1 MRSSTRSDRR
11 GRICSWRIGA
21 LVALAVLEIAAMLMR
36 PSLASASA
44 TTPHSLKTE
53 YASELLGTDV
63 QRLRLSWLLPSGFTG
78 VQTAYQIRVA
88 ASRDRLA
95 APLWDSGNVKSSSI
109 HHIEYA
115 GPALQSRQ
123 RYYWQVRAWDG
134 HGRATEWSEPSW
146 WEMGLLKDGDWQAG
160 WIGGRQAV
168 DHDWNDARLTYQ
180 FTLLGSTVDFLFRAR
195 PVGKTY
201 GDAYAWRLAIE
212 GEQALLIPQV
222 RRYTGQLPRLV
233 ETTVLKKVPLSITAE
248 QLRAKPHRLTI
259 EYRGTTITTSLD
271 DRKVDTLTDSAQTSG
286 TIGVSAGGTQAAV
299 LHEVAVDAGASS
311 FQTKFERNDNPF
323 TGGSV
328 RPDGLLIAAGV
339 PNKDI
344 VLPIG
349 APAPLLRKDFTVDA
363 TVQSARIYVA
373 AGGFPKVTLNGEA
386 INSAIADGV
395 TAYDKRVLYRTLDVT
410 KAVRQGANA
419 IGIELGRGWYALTEP
434 NEWYWHAAPWRAAP
448 TVKLQLE
455 ITFADG
461 RRQLVATDGSWRT
474 SDGPTLHDSIYSG
487 ERYDARRLPKGWNTA
502 GFDASQWAMASVVAG
517 PKGELDAAE
526 HEPIAVVD
534 TLQPRSVREVQPGV
548 HVFDFGRIF
557 AGQLRLRVN
566 GPAGQTVSLI
576 QTEKLNK
583 DGTVQVASGLVDT
596 QLQTDRYTLAGGGE
610 EIWSPSFGY
619 KGFRYVQV
627 EGFPGTPTLEALT
640 GEVLHSAVASVGS
653 FESSNELVNSVH
665 AAARNTILNN
675 LHGMQTDTPTYEKN
689 GWTGDA
695 HASSLA
701 AAVNFDVARVWT
713 KWLADYRDA
722 QSPKGEIPEIVPS
735 TPLYGYEDTPG
746 WNIVRGPIPSWDAAT
761 SVLPWDLYGET
772 ADLRLLAQMYDTQKN
787 LVDYTGTFFT
797 PGTHIYANPNNP
809 VLAEYALP
817 MPEGPFVMPAWARPG
832 FVPPPPGPSD
842 NDSVASAYYYLMI
855 DQLANSAA
863 LLDKKDDAAK
873 YRALADQVRAA
884 YNERYYDATEQA
896 YRTPSADGKTTYL
909 QYQNVLPVV
918 FGIASVADR
927 AAIVRNLNANL
938 VANNYHLSTTGVFSG
953 RYLPLLLSDFGYG
966 ATVFKLVTQTSA
978 PSWGFWIQN
987 DLQTMLEGWSLQ
999 SRSYDHHY
1007 WGSISAWFYRGLA
1020 GIRSADPG
1028 YRSIVIRPVTPAG
1041 LEWARGSVDTIVGR
1055 IESKWQRAGDKLAL
1069 DITIPPGATA
1079 EVWCAGSRRTQPQGA
1094 TFVREEQGH
1103 AIYRVEAGERRF
1115 ECSASN

>member
-1 MRSSTRSDRR
+1 MR
-11 GRICSWRIGA
+11 RI
-21 LVALAVLEIAAMLMR
+21 ALALLTVIA
-36 PSLASASA
+36 SVGLAFASTSA
-44 TTPHSLKTE
+44 TPPHTLKAE

-63 QRLRLSWLLPSGFTG
+63 QRPRLSWLLPSGFTG
-78 VQTAYQIRVA
+78 AQSAYQIRVTTA
-88 ASRDRLA
+88 RDQLA
-95 APLWDSGNVKSSSI
+95 APLWDSGKVKSSTI

-123 RYYWQVRAWDG
+123 RYYWQVQAWDSRDRTTG
-134 HGRATEWSEPSW
+134 WSEPSW
-146 WEMGLLKDGDWQAG
+146 WEMGLLNPSDWQAQ
-160 WIGGRQAV
+160 WIGGRSTV
-168 DHDWNDARLTYQ
+168 DHDWSDARLTYQ

-201 GDAYAWRLAIE
+201 GEAYTWRLTLE
-212 GEQALLIPQV
+212 GEQAVLIPQV

-248 QLRAKPHRLTI
+248 QLRAQPHRLTI
-259 EYRGTTITTSLD
+259 EYRGNTITTSLD
-271 DRKVDTLTDSAQTSG
+271 GRKVDTLTDAAQTSG
-286 TIGVSAGGTQAAV
+286 TIGVSAGGAQAAV
-299 LHEVAVDAGASS
+299 LHEVIVEAGATS

-328 RPDGLLIAAGV
+328 RSDGLLIAAGV

-363 TVQSARIYVA
+363 NVQSARIYVA
-373 AGGFPKVTLNGEA
+373 AGGFPKVSLNGETL
-386 INSAIADGV
+386 NSAIADGV

-410 KAVRQGANA
+410 KAVRQGGNA
-419 IGIELGRGWYALTEP
+419 IGVELGRGWYALTEP

-448 TVKLQLE
+448 TVRLQLE
-455 ITFADG
+455 LTFADG
-461 RRQLVATDGSWRT
+461 RKQIIATDNSWRT
-474 SDGPTLHDSIYSG
+474 IDGPTLHDSIYSG
-487 ERYDARRLPKGWNTA
+487 ERYDARRSPKGWNTA
-502 GFDASQWAMASVVAG
+502 GFDASKWVVAAVVDG
-517 PKGELDAAE
+517 PKGALDASE
-526 HEPIAVVD
+526 HEPIATVD
-534 TLQPRSVREVQPGV
+534 TLKPRSVREVQPGV

-557 AGQLRLRVN
+557 AGRLSLRVN

-610 EIWSPSFGY
+610 ETWSPAFGY

-627 EGFPGTPTLEALT
+627 EGFPGTPTLDALT
-640 GEVLHSAVASVGS
+640 GEVLHSAVASLGS
-653 FESSNELVNSVH
+653 FESSNQLVNSIH

-701 AAVNFDVARVWT
+701 AAVNFDVVRVWT
-713 KWLADYRDA
+713 KWLADYRDS

-735 TPLYGYEDTPG
+735 TPQYGYEGTPG

-761 SVLPWDLYGET
+761 AVLPWDLYAET
-772 ADLRLLAQMYDTQKN
+772 SDLRLLANMYGTQQK

-797 PGTHIYANPNNP
+797 PDTYIYANPNNP
-809 VLAEYALP
+809 LLVEYALP
-817 MPEGPFVMPAWARPG
+817 MPEGPFVMPAWARPD

-855 DQLANSAA
+855 ERLADSAA
-863 LLDKKDDAAK
+863 LLNKKEDAAK
-873 YRALADQVRAA
+873 YRALADRVGAA
-884 YNERYYDATEQA
+884 YNERYYDAKQKI
-896 YRTPSADGKTTYL
+896 YRTPAVDGKAIYL

-918 FGIASVADR
+918 FGIAPAADH
-927 AAIVRNLNANL
+927 AAIVRNLNDNL
-938 VANNYHLSTTGVFSG
+938 IASNYHLSTTGVFSG

-966 ATVFKLVTQTSA
+966 DTVYQLVTQTTA
-978 PSWGFWIQN
+978 PSWGYWIQN
-987 DLQTMLEGWSLQ
+987 DLQTMLENWSLQ
-999 SRSYDHHY
+999 ARSHDHHY
-1007 WGSISAWFYRGLA
+1007 WGSISSWFYQGLA
-1020 GIRSADPG
+1020 GIRAAQPG
-1028 YRSIVIRPVTPAG
+1028 YGSIIIRPVTPAR
-1041 LEWARGSVDTIVGR
+1041 LDWVRGSIDTIVGR
-1055 IESKWQRAGDKLAL
+1055 IESKWTRAGDKISL
-1069 DITIPPGATA
+1069 DISIPPGSTA
-1079 EVWCAGSRRTQPQGA
+1079 EVWCAGPRRTMPAGA

-1103 AIYRVEAGERRF
+1103 AIYRVEAGNRRL
-1115 ECSASN
+1115 ECSASP

>member
-761 SVLPWDLYGET
+761 SVLPWDL
-772 ADLRLLAQMYDTQKN
+772 
-787 LVDYTGTFFT
+787 
-797 PGTHIYANPNNP
+797 
-809 VLAEYALP
+809 
-817 MPEGPFVMPAWARPG
+817 
-832 FVPPPPGPSD
+832 
-842 NDSVASAYYYLMI
+842 
-855 DQLANSAA
+855 
-863 LLDKKDDAAK
+863 
-873 YRALADQVRAA
+873 
-884 YNERYYDATEQA
+884 
-896 YRTPSADGKTTYL
+896 
-909 QYQNVLPVV
+909 
-918 FGIASVADR
+918 
-927 AAIVRNLNANL
+927 
-938 VANNYHLSTTGVFSG
+938 
-953 RYLPLLLSDFGYG
+953 
-966 ATVFKLVTQTSA
+966 
-978 PSWGFWIQN
+978 
-987 DLQTMLEGWSLQ
+987 
-999 SRSYDHHY
+999 
-1007 WGSISAWFYRGLA
+1007 
-1020 GIRSADPG
+1020 
-1028 YRSIVIRPVTPAG
+1028 
-1041 LEWARGSVDTIVGR
+1041 
-1055 IESKWQRAGDKLAL
+1055 
-1069 DITIPPGATA
+1069 
-1079 EVWCAGSRRTQPQGA
+1079 
-1094 TFVREEQGH
+1094 
-1103 AIYRVEAGERRF
+1103 
-1115 ECSASN
+1115 

>member
-1 MRSSTRSDRR
+1 MAR
-11 GRICSWRIGA
+11 SWRVGA
-21 LVALAVLEIAAMLMR
+21 LITLAILGIATTLMR

-44 TTPHSLKTE
+44 TAPHSLKTE
-53 YASELLGTDV
+53 YAAELLGTDV
-63 QRLRLSWLLPSGFTG
+63 QRPRLSWLLPAGFSGA
-78 VQTAYQIRVA
+78 QTAYQIRVA
-88 ASRDRLA
+88 DSRDRLD
-95 APLWDSGNVKSSSI
+95 APRWDSGKTKSSSM

-123 RYYWQVRAWDG
+123 RYYWQIRAWDSRD
-134 HGRATEWSEPSW
+134 RATEWSEPSW
-146 WEMGLLKDGDWQAG
+146 WEMGLLNASDWQAR
-160 WIGGRQAV
+160 WIGGRAAV
-168 DHDWNDARLTYQ
+168 DHDWSDARLSYR

-201 GDAYAWRLAIE
+201 GEAYAWRLTTE
-212 GEQALLIPQV
+212 GGQAVLIPQI

-233 ETTVLKKVPLSITAE
+233 ETTVLKKVPLSMTEE

-259 EYRGTTITTSLD
+259 EYRGNIITTSID
-271 DRKVDTLTDSAQTSG
+271 DRKVDTLTDTAQTSG
-286 TIGVSAGGTQAAV
+286 TIGVSAGGVQAAV
-299 LHEVAVDAGASS
+299 LHEVSVDAGDSS
-311 FQTKFERNDNPF
+311 FQTTFERNDNPF

-328 RPDGLLIAAGV
+328 RADGLLVAAGV

-344 VLPIG
+344 MLPIG
-349 APAPLLRKDFTVDA
+349 APAPLLRKAFTVDA

-373 AGGFPKVTLNGEA
+373 AGGFPKVSLNGET

-395 TAYDKRVLYRTLDVT
+395 TAYDKRVLYRALDIT
-410 KAVRQGANA
+410 KALRQGANA
-419 IGIELGRGWYALTEP
+419 IGVELGRGWYALTEP

-455 ITFADG
+455 VTFADG
-461 RRQLVATDGSWRT
+461 RRQIVTTDDSWRT
-474 SDGPTLHDSIYSG
+474 LDGPTLHDSIYSG
-487 ERYDARRLPKGWNTA
+487 ERYDARRLPKDWNTA
-502 GFDASQWAMASVVAG
+502 GFDAAKWAKASVVDG
-517 PKGELDAAE
+517 PKGALDAAE
-526 HEPIAVVD
+526 QEPIATVEE
-534 TLQPRSVREVQPGV
+534 LKSRSVREVQPGV

-557 AGQLRLRVN
+557 AGRLRLRVN
-566 GPAGQTVSLI
+566 GAAGQTISLI

-583 DGTVQVASGLVDT
+583 DGTVQIASGLVDT

-610 EIWSPSFGY
+610 ETWSPSFGY

-640 GEVLHSAVASVGS
+640 GEVLHSAVASLGS
-653 FESSNELVNSVH
+653 FESSNPLVNSIH

-695 HASSLA
+695 HASALA

-713 KWLADYRDA
+713 KWLGDYRDA

-735 TPLYGYEDTPG
+735 TPFYGYEGTPG

-772 ADLRLLAQMYDTQKN
+772 ADLRLLAQMYETQRK

-797 PGTHIYANPNNP
+797 PGTHLYANPNNP
-809 VLAEYALP
+809 LLAEYALP
-817 MPEGPFVMPAWARPG
+817 MPEGPFVMPAWARPD

-842 NDSVASAYYYLMI
+842 NDSVASAYYYLMV
-855 DQLANSAA
+855 DLLANSAA
-863 LLDKKDDAAK
+863 LLDKKDDVAK

-884 YNERYYDATEQA
+884 YNERYYDAA
-896 YRTPSADGKTTYL
+896 KKIYRTPSADGKTTYL
-909 QYQNVLPVV
+909 QFQNVLPVV
-918 FGIASVADR
+918 FGIAPAVDR
-927 AAIVRNLNANL
+927 AAIVRNLNDDL
-938 VANNYHLSTTGVFSG
+938 VANKYHLSSAGVFSG

-966 ATVFKLVTQTSA
+966 ETVYQLVTQTSA
-978 PSWGFWIQN
+978 PSWGHWIQN

-1007 WGSISAWFYRGLA
+1007 WGSISSWFYQGLA
-1020 GIRSADPG
+1020 GIRSAEPG

-1055 IESKWQRAGDKLAL
+1055 IESKWQRVGEKLSL
-1069 DITIPPGATA
+1069 DITIPPGASA
-1079 EVWCAGSRRTQPQGA
+1079 EVWCAGSRRTAPTGA
-1094 TFVREEQGH
+1094 TFLREEQGH
-1103 AIYRVEAGERRF
+1103 AIYRVEAGNRRF